1 MQQIRFPAR
10 GGFHQTVKERVE
22 QYFAD
27 SGRSTT
33 GDWRLFVKTGVI
45 LTWLAGSYA
54 LLVFGSPPLFVTML
68 AVVALAQGCALVGF
82 NIMHDGAH
90 ESYARSTMINRLMGG
105 MLNVLGGSQLLWRH
119 KHNRLHH
126 IYTNIHAVDD
136 DLETHGLL
144 RFSPAQPW
152 RPWHRF
158 QPYYALA
165 VYSLLTL
172 SWVTLGDF
180 RKLFLG
186 RIGRFKLPQR
196 SVADIGV
203 LCCTKMVYF
212 GFALLLPLYFHP
224 WLHVLLVFVG
234 VHLILG
240 VTLSVV
246 FQLAHTVEPSSFPTP
261 DAHTGM
267 MPKAWAVHEVE
278 TTANFAP
285 HSPWVTW
292 YVGGLNF
299 QIEHHLFTRI
309 CHIHYPAIS
318 TMVAETCDA
327 FALPYVCYPTVWAA
341 IAGHYRFLKTMGSRP
356 NTVPSP
362 PGTPPPPARI
372 ATSPGRL

>member
-10 GGFHQTVKERVE
+10 GDFHATVKQRVE
-22 QYFAD
+22 QYFVD

-45 LTWLAGSYA
+45 LIWLAGSYA
-54 LLVFGSPPLFVTML
+54 LLVFGSTSLFVTLL
-68 AVVALAQGCALVGF
+68 AVIALAQGCALVGF

-90 ESYARSTMINRLMGG
+90 ESYAHSKMMNRLMGG
-105 MLNVLGGSQLLWRH
+105 MLNVLGGSQRLWRH

-126 IYTNIHAVDD
+126 IYTNIHTVDD

-144 RFSPAQPW
+144 RFSAEQPW
-152 RPWHRF
+152 RSWHRF
-158 QPYYALA
+158 QQYYAFA

-172 SWVTLGDF
+172 SWVTVGDF

-186 RIGRFKLPQR
+186 RIGHATWRPPTM
-196 SVADIGV
+196 ADIGV
-203 LCCTKMVYF
+203 LCCTKIVYF
-212 GFALLLPLYFHP
+212 GYALLLPLYFHP
-224 WLHVLLVFVG
+224 WLHVLLAFVG
-234 VHLILG
+234 VHLLLG

-246 FQLAHTVEPSSFPTP
+246 FQLAHTVEPTSFPTP

-267 MPKAWAVHEVE
+267 MSKEWAVHEVE

-292 YVGGLNF
+292 YVGGLNL
-299 QIEHHLFTRI
+299 QIEHHLFARI

-318 TMVAETCDA
+318 PIVAETCDA
-327 FALPYVCYPTVWAA
+327 FALPYVCYPTVWSA
-341 IAGHYRFLKTMGSRP
+341 IAGHYRFLKTMGRRP
-356 NTVPSP
+356 NAVPSS
-362 PGTPPPPARI
+362 PGTPPTPALI
-372 ATSPGRL
+372 AASPGRP